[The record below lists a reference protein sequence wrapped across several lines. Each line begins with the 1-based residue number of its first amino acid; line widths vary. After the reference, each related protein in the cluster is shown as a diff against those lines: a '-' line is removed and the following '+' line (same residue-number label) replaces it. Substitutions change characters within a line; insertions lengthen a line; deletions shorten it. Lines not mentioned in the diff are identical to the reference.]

1 MMKGE
6 KDLGDLLNS
15 IMNLLGEG
23 IVEGLLAVING
34 IANLITGSLLAPF
47 TFATPDELTSHF
59 VGLGVYMDS
68 VKIIG
73 CAIVIMI
80 TLWSVLQYM
89 FFPDSSTDSAGMIV
103 ARLFLAIYLVLQS
116 DLIIATILKYG
127 NILYQQILGSGVD
140 GEAFRDV
147 FLPLTEVEL
156 TDLVFSGA
164 SFISSVVFGGAIV
177 CVLAILI
184 LWNFI
189 KVWFQLFERF
199 ANFAVQLYL
208 CPVTLCTVASRVS
221 QSVFSGWIRSI
232 ITHLA
237 LLCLD
242 AWFIKVFILNLAGG
256 FENSL
261 TGNGNT
267 LIMMCMLQIAYLKV
281 VQNAEQMLQNW
292 GLIAMSSG
300 NMVHDISDMMS
311 TYRSTVQLMTGRIPG
326 FGNFNGG
333 GAGGNLGRGGIL
345 GATAKAGEFMRNHGF
360 KGNPVGAAAR
370 AAGGA
375 AGAVASGVRGKGF
388 QNGWEQG
395 SAKAQAGIK
404 NMNQKAKEFGSR
416 MSGTKAGA
424 AVNQG
429 IKSAKSTGEKAA
441 SWVRNSN
448 STAAKMSRGAIKG
461 AGVGS
466 TISAGGA
473 VIGAVAGAGKGA
485 FSPDIKR
492 GKSAVASDLRDTV
505 PASGRVKGTKSGYQT
520 AQETIGHIDKSG
532 NNSYRR
538 ADMPQC
544 MNTKESKAM
553 PFDAQRDMETQAR
566 SLFGDGVVDAA
577 KAQGMGKIIGG
588 SYNADTGSGSIAF
601 EKKGADGSATR
612 DTISCFSMTGDINY
626 REAHDLSTQD
636 PGSEHFVNST
646 GADGNEYVCYRG
658 HIPEAMRGQEEDYAR
673 DTRFYEVDES
683 AQEQVNDA
691 VAQANTAYA
700 NNPDNIG
707 RFLDMENGSF
717 VDSPSEELKYANS
730 GAYEALSDWAAAH
743 DIHTDDT
750 PGGLARAYHDYMAQ
764 EHKEALHYDKKSAS
778 RGGNSRKK

>member
-1 MMKGE
+1 M
-6 KDLGDLLNS
+6 GDLLNS

-23 IVEGLLAVING
+23 IVEGLLAIING

-47 TFATPDELTSHF
+47 TFATPEELTSHF

-80 TLWSVLQYM
+80 TLWSILQYM

-103 ARLFLAIYLVLQS
+103 ARFFLAIYLVLQS
-116 DLIIATILKYG
+116 EVIIATVLKYG
-127 NILYQQILGSGVD
+127 DILYQQILGSGVD

-199 ANFAVQLYL
+199 ANFAVQIYL

-221 QSVFSGWIRSI
+221 QTVFSGWFRSI

-242 AWFIKVFILNLAGG
+242 AWFIKVFVLNLAGG

-281 VQNAEQMLQNW
+281 VQNAERMLENW

-300 NMVHDISDMMS
+300 NMVHDINDMMS

-326 FGNFNGG
+326 FGSFNSG
-333 GAGGNLGRGGIL
+333 GANGNLGRGGIL
-345 GATAKAGEFMRNHGF
+345 GATAKAGEFMRSHGF

-375 AGAVASGVRGKGF
+375 AGAMASGVRGKGF
-388 QNGWEQG
+388 RNGWEQG
-395 SAKAQAGIK
+395 TAKAQAGVK
-404 NMNQKAKEFGSR
+404 NMNQKAREFAAR

-429 IKSAKSTGEKAA
+429 MRNVKSTGSKAA
-441 SWVRNSN
+441 SWVKNSN

-461 AGVGS
+461 AGIGS
-466 TISAGGA
+466 TIGAGSAA
-473 VIGAVAGAGKGA
+473 IGAVVGAGKGA

-505 PASGRVKGTKSGYQT
+505 PASGRVKGSKSGYQT

-532 NNSYRR
+532 NSSYRR
-538 ADMPQC
+538 TDMPLC
-544 MNTKESKAM
+544 MNTKESRAM
-553 PFDAQRDMETQAR
+553 PFDAQRDMGTQAR
-566 SLFGDGVVDAA
+566 SLFGDGVVKAA
-577 KAQGMGKIIGG
+577 QAQGMGKIIGG
-588 SYNADTGSGSIAF
+588 SYNADTGSGAISF
-601 EKKGADGSATR
+601 EKKGADGSVTR

-626 REAHDLSTQD
+626 RDAHDLAAQD
-636 PGSEHFVNST
+636 PGSEHFVKST

-673 DTRFYEVDES
+673 DTRFYEIDES
-683 AQEQVNDA
+683 AQERVNDA

-707 RFLDMENGSF
+707 RFLDKENGYF
-717 VDSPSEELKYANS
+717 VGSPSEELKYANS

-743 DIHTDDT
+743 GIQTDES
-750 PGGLARAYHDYMAQ
+750 PGELARAYHTYMEK
-764 EHKEALHYDKKSAS
+764 EHKDALHYDKQSGAKG
-778 RGGNSRKK
+778 RTSRKR